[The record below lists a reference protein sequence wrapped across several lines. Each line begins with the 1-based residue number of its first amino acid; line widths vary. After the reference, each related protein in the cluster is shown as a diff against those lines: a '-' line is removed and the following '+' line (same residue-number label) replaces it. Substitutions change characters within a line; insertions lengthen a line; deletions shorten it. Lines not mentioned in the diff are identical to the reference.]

1 MVGEYAIFFIDQY
14 PAEVGTTFHHPLR
27 SPPQLTHFKLGVPLR
42 MEIFGVAGSFP
53 REGFAPYPVRPL
65 HVKPLVKTIEDS
77 LVVNVVDTFE
87 EPDARLFFGLVIVVL
102 GVVAGQLV
110 LKGLE

>member
-1 MVGEYAIFFIDQY
+1 
-14 PAEVGTTFHHPLR
+14 
-27 SPPQLTHFKLGVPLR
+27 

-53 REGFAPYPVRPL
+53 REGFTPYPVRPL
-65 HVKPLVKTIEDS
+65 HVKPLVETIEDS

-87 EPDARLFFGLVIVVL
+87 EPDTRLFFDLVIVVL